1 LANGTSDLSH
11 KFSIF
16 YGIWACHY
24 VRGEVSEQRKAALE
38 FLAEAERHNNT
49 AALCVAHRTI
59 GTTCFTMGEF
69 AQALPH
75 LKRARALYDGT
86 KHVNYRYQ
94 YGQDIGVAA
103 LCYLSCALWHLGYAD
118 QAQEAA
124 AEAIK
129 CAEYVTHPLTLVYA
143 LCHAGFLM
151 DVFRRHDK
159 EMQPCAATVISLC
172 GENGFP
178 HWKSGGRILEGWA
191 QVVHGRVHEGREK
204 ICSAVLD
211 WRRGGARLWVPLFL
225 MGQAQA
231 HARAGDGH
239 AALASIEE
247 ALAVVEVTGER
258 WALAEVLRVK
268 AGLLRDAAQNRTD
281 EIETI
286 LVNSLEIARRQGA
299 RFWELRTACD
309 LARLWQQQGRDTKGF
324 ELLGSIYDQFT
335 EGFNTADMQDAKAL
349 IKSLRAAPLA
359 KSLRMTK
366 RVAGSTT
373 NHKRAKARRDS
384 RNGEFDERANGVAH
398 SAAKRRDER
407 EFPPKRR

>member
-1 LANGTSDLSH
+1 
-11 KFSIF
+11 
-16 YGIWACHY
+16 
-24 VRGEVSEQRKAALE
+24 
-38 FLAEAERHNNT
+38 
-49 AALCVAHRTI
+49 
-59 GTTCFTMGEF
+59 
-69 AQALPH
+69 
-75 LKRARALYDGT
+75 
-86 KHVNYRYQ
+86 
-94 YGQDIGVAA
+94 
-103 LCYLSCALWHLGYAD
+103 
-118 QAQEAA
+118 
-124 AEAIK
+124 
-129 CAEYVTHPLTLVYA
+129 
-143 LCHAGFLM
+143 
-151 DVFRRHDK
+151 
-159 EMQPCAATVISLC
+159 
-172 GENGFP
+172 
-178 HWKSGGRILEGWA
+178 
-191 QVVHGRVHEGREK
+191 VHEGREK